1 MSYPS
6 RLPRVDISSQRG
18 RESEDCSRV
27 PGDQS
32 GGRVSRDRDQ
42 REHRGEQVLQT
53 VHAMQVLE
61 ADEAEHREQHES
73 QASVELAAVACNE
86 EDRDSRQN
94 RTDPPFLIRGA
105 VTSGAA
111 TATEVSTIAVVYSL
125 VIGSIIYGGI
135 DMKSL
140 YRMLVETAA
149 MSGAILLI
157 LGTALS
163 MAWVITQAGVGQSL
177 ADFATSLPGGSVSFL
192 MLSIVIFMVLGCV
205 LEGLPAL
212 VLMSPLMLPIAS
224 DMGLNEIHYAMV
236 VVVSMN
242 IGLMTPPVGIGF
254 YLACRIGNVSPDK
267 AVWAVWLYM
276 FALLGGLLLIAAVPA
291 ISTAFL

>member
-1 MSYPS
+1 M
-6 RLPRVDISSQRG
+6 
-18 RESEDCSRV
+18 
-27 PGDQS
+27 
-32 GGRVSRDRDQ
+32 
-42 REHRGEQVLQT
+42 
-53 VHAMQVLE
+53 
-61 ADEAEHREQHES
+61 
-73 QASVELAAVACNE
+73 
-86 EDRDSRQN
+86 
-94 RTDPPFLIRGA
+94 
-105 VTSGAA
+105 TSGAA